1 MNRFFV
7 VLCAAAL
14 AACATATPY
23 QPAVGAQGAGYGYAE
38 KRIEDNRYAITFN
51 GNSLTERETVEGY
64 LLYRAAELTLEQ
76 GYDYFIVAQRAT
88 DDNSRLMRYGGSS
101 RYGFYPSYS
110 WFSPR
115 YGWHP
120 FYDPLW
126 GDDASYREVTRYEA
140 TAEIVLYKGQKPAAD
155 PQAFDAR
162 QVKENLG
169 AGITRPTPG

>member
-1 MNRFFV
+1 MTRFLV
-7 VLCAAAL
+7 VLCAMAL

-23 QPAVGAQGAGYGYAE
+23 QPVATAHSAGYGYAE
-38 KRIEDNRYAITFN
+38 KRIETNRYTITFN
-51 GNSLTERETVEGY
+51 GNALTERETVESY

-76 GYDYFIVAQRAT
+76 GYDYFIVAQRST
-88 DDNSRLMRYGGSS
+88 DDNSRLLAFGGPSHF
-101 RYGFYPSYS
+101 GFYPSYS
-110 WFSPR
+110 WYSPR

-126 GDDASYREVTRYEA
+126 RDDTSYREVTRYEA
-140 TAEIVLYKGQKPAAD
+140 TAEIVLFKGQKPAAD

-169 AGITRPTPG
+169 ANITRQTPG